1 MSYPYKS
8 KQLKNSHETPPFQH
22 HFCIHV
28 LKNNANNAHLLGIEA
43 ADEHGN
49 RPDAGQL
56 AVERGPAAARLAD
69 RQLARL
75 RQVARLALQDAARAR
90 RQLLPVAQDPP
101 VRRLTRLHAQL
112 ASLEDKERERRGWMA
127 DYFLMGSRQRVLNDL

>member
-1 MSYPYKS
+1 MSHPYKS
-8 KQLKNSHETPPFQH
+8 KQLENSHE
-22 HFCIHV
+22 IHSFSASFASEFS
-28 LKNNANNAHLLGIEA
+28 KIIANADAHLLGIEA

-49 RPDAGQL
+49 RPHAGQL

-75 RQVARLALQDAARAR
+75 RQVARLALKDAARAR

-101 VRRLTRLHAQL
+101 VRRLARLHAQFLL
-112 ASLEDKERERRGWMA
+112 ASL
-127 DYFLMGSRQRVLNDL
+127 